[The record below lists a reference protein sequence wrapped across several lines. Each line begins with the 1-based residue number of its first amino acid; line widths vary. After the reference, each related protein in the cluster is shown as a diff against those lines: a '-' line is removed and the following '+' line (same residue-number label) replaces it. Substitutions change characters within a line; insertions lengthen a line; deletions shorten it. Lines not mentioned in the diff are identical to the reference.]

1 MVMSDNPL
9 KAFFNYLNYERRASA
24 HSLQAY
30 QTDLEQLQSFLK
42 TTAEG
47 LPLLELSR
55 GHLRAWLVQLMQ
67 KGLEASTIQRKLAAC
82 SSFFRWAMREGRA
95 KENPARQLPSPKKP
109 KRLPKTIEEKD
120 LRRLLDGLLLATDF
134 STMRDALILEILY
147 QTGMRRSELIH
158 LKLTDI
164 DWGQNC
170 FRVLGKGN
178 KMRLLP
184 LAPALATRIRTYIE
198 QRQDTFPDNGS
209 GYLLLTDKGRPLYP
223 KLVYNITKHYLGM
236 VTTAEAR
243 SPHVLRH
250 SFATHLLNAGAA
262 LNDLKD
268 LLGHTS
274 LAATQVYTH
283 NSIERLKQVYKNAH
297 PRDENKT

>member
-1 MVMSDNPL
+1 MSNTSL
-9 KAFFNYLNYERRASA
+9 KAFLNYLNYERRASA
-24 HSLQAY
+24 HSLRAY
-30 QTDLEQLQSFLK
+30 QTDLEQLEAFL
-42 TTAEG
+42 TTTGEE
-47 LPLLELSR
+47 LSLLELNR

-95 KENPARQLPSPKKP
+95 TENPARQLPSPKKP
-109 KRLPKTIEEKD
+109 KRLPKIIEEKD

-147 QTGMRRSELIH
+147 QTGMRRSELIR
-158 LKLTDI
+158 LKITDI

-184 LAPALATRIRTYIE
+184 LSPALAIRIRTYLE
-198 QRQDTFPDNGS
+198 QLEETFPEEPS
-209 GYLLLTDKGRPLYP
+209 KHLLLTDKGQALYP
-223 KLVYNITKHYLGM
+223 KFVYNITKRYLGM

-268 LLGHTS
+268 LLGHSS

-283 NSIERLKQVYKNAH
+283 NSIERLKKEYKNAH
-297 PRDENKT
+297 PRG